1 MGRKRTR
8 KRQLFFLYFACFLII
23 MLGLPACSH
32 LPMAWQARHHI
43 EDAKALMSKG
53 DFDAALKDTEAV
65 LRTSPETLG
74 DEALYLIGIIYA
86 HPKNPSSNWVR
97 SLESFQT
104 LIEKY
109 PGSKLVQASEAWS
122 SVLLKITDTE
132 REIAQLKNMINKKQG
147 EVENLKTQIDNLKKI
162 DLGIEEKKRRTLTH

>member
-1 MGRKRTR
+1 MGRKRAR
-8 KRQLFFLYFACFLII
+8 KRQFFFLYAVCFLIAA
-23 MLGLPACSH
+23 LGIPACSH
-32 LPMAWQARHHI
+32 LPITWQARHHI
-43 EDAKALMSKG
+43 EGARELMSKG
-53 DFDAALKDTEAV
+53 DFGAALKDTEEV

-86 HPKNPSSNWVR
+86 HPQNPSSNWER

-132 REIAQLKNMINKKQG
+132 REVVQLKDIIKKKQG

-162 DLGIEEKKRRTLTH
+162 DLGIEEKKRRNLPR